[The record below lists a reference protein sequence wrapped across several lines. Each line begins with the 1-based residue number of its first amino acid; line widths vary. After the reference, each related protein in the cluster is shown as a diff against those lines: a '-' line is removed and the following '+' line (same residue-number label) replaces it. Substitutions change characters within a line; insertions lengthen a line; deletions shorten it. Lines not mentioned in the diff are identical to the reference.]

1 MSRLSF
7 GFLVGAAVLALA
19 LASIQVQLAKAGS
32 VPPEQAE
39 SRSASVASGDD
50 AHPGH

>member
-7 GFLVGAAVLALA
+7 GFLSAAAVVALA

-32 VPPEQAE
+32 GPSEPVE
-39 SRSASVASGDD
+39 SKSALVLSGGD
-50 AHPGH
+50 AHSGH